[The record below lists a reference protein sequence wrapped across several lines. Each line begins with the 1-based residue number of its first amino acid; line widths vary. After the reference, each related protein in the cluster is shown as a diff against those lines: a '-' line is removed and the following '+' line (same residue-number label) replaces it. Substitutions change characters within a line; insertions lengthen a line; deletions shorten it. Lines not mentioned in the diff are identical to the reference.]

1 MGKKF
6 VSILLIVIDIV
17 MLLLFVFV
25 LTGFLRAFVG
35 ADIIEY
41 ENWNGQLEDPLSLR
55 LGSGFWG
62 LMFILVRMVIFV
74 IAQKKILKGRSK
86 PMLVIAVISHTVISV
101 LCILYWLS
109 FGDGPFFIEMLRT
122 LFERIFLPE

>member
-25 LTGFLRAFVG
+25 LTDFLRTFVG

-55 LGSGFWG
+55 LGSG
-62 LMFILVRMVIFV
+62 L
-74 IAQKKILKGRSK
+74 AQ
-86 PMLVIAVISHTVISV
+86 A
-101 LCILYWLS
+101 
-109 FGDGPFFIEMLRT
+109 FGV
-122 LFERIFLPE
+122 

>member
-1 MGKKF
+1 MKNK
-6 VSILLIVIDIV
+6 VISIILIVLDVI

-25 LTGFLRAFVG
+25 LTDFLRTFVG

-62 LMFILVRMVIFV
+62 LMFILVRMVVFV